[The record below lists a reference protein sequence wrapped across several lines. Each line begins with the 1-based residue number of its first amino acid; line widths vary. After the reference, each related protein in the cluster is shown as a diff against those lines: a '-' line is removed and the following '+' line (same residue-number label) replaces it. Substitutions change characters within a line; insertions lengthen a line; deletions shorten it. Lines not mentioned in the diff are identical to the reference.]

1 MLGRTANSL
10 FWMFRYLERV
20 DNTARMIDAGLRMAL
35 TRDLVT
41 SEEEWRSVIAAA
53 GQRADYER
61 AHGSY
66 TGVQAWNFMLRDR
79 NNPGSVLATLR
90 LVRDNAR
97 SARNVVTSEVWEAVN
112 ESWMHIR
119 DELAKPVGEQR
130 VGDVLGIIR
139 KAGMLVHGAIIGTM
153 PRDEG
158 FHFARAGTFIER
170 ADNVAR
176 LLDIKYYLLLPSLS
190 YVGSSLDTGQWD
202 SVLRA
207 VSGDRAYRW
216 LNTAQID
223 ARGIIQFLV
232 FDTRFPR
239 SLAYCHSALRD
250 HLEAIARIHGR
261 EASCH
266 ALMREAAKT
275 LEETGL
281 DGVFERGLHRFLL
294 DFLSNNGRVGLAIAD
309 DYRFLV

>member
-1 MLGRTANSL
+1 MLGRTANAL

-20 DNTARMIDAGLRMAL
+20 DNTARMVDAGFRMAL

-53 GQRADYER
+53 GQRLDYER

-66 TGVQAWNFMLRDR
+66 TGVQAWNFMLRDKA
-79 NNPGSVLATLR
+79 NQSSVLAMFR

-97 SARNVVTSEVWEAVN
+97 AARNVVTSEVWEAVN
-112 ESWMHIR
+112 ESWMQIR

-130 VGDVLGIIR
+130 VGDVLGLIR
-139 KAGMLVHGAIIGTM
+139 KSGMLVHGAIIGTM

-176 LLDIKYYLLLPSLS
+176 LLDIKYYLLLPSLN

-223 ARGIIQFLV
+223 ARGIVQFLV

-239 SLAYCHSALRD
+239 SLAYCHIALRD
-250 HLEAIARIHGR
+250 HLDAIARIHGQ
-261 EASCH
+261 EGSSH
-266 ALMREAAKT
+266 AMMREAAQS

-294 DFLSNNGRVGLAIAD
+294 DFLATNGKVGHAIAD
-309 DYRFLV
+309 DYRFLA